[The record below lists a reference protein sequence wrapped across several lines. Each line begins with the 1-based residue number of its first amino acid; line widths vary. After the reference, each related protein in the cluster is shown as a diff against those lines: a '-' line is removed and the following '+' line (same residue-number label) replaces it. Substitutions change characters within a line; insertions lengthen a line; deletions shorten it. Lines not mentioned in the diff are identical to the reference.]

1 MVGLHGLAR
10 RGALPRRKHRDNQAI
25 ALPRVNAEL
34 GAMSIL
40 AHAHADRLPSLL
52 ETVRQGVKQAIARY
66 RHRIACQRAE
76 AELMEMSDRELA
88 DLGITRGEIHQK
100 VWGQ

>member
-1 MVGLHGLAR
+1 MRTPSYRGRTVGRAAR
-10 RGALPRRKHRDNQAI
+10 VGKAGRPPPPETPRQPGHRT
-25 ALPRVNAEL
+25 
-34 GAMSIL
+34 
-40 AHAHADRLPSLL
+40 HADRLPSLL